1 MTLVSGTPEALPEV
15 PAGTGR
21 LARKVVH
28 RGRVIDVGVDT
39 VRFPDGSEGKL
50 DLVVH
55 AGASAIVPFVDP
67 PDAEDPRILLLRQYR
82 YAAGGY
88 LYEVPAGMPEYEG
101 EPWDACALR
110 ELEEETGFTADR
122 LEAMTHIHTTPGFS
136 DEVIHLW
143 AAWDLKRGEGN
154 LDEDEFLDV
163 IEVRRSRVLE
173 LIRSR
178 QITDAKSLVA
188 LLFAATFRPG
198 V

>member
-1 MTLVSGTPEALPEV
+1 MASKSDALPEV

-21 LARKVVH
+21 IDRKVVH

-39 VRFPDGSEGKL
+39 VRFPDGSEGQL

-67 PDAEDPRILLLRQYR
+67 PDSEDPRILLLRQYR

-88 LYEVPAGMPEYEG
+88 LYEVPAGMPDFQG
-101 EPWDACALR
+101 EPWDVCAQR
-110 ELEEETGFTADR
+110 ELEEETGFTAGH
-122 LEAMTHIHTTPGFS
+122 LESMTHIHTTPGFS

-143 AAWDLKRGEGN
+143 AAWDLNRGEGN

-173 LIRSR
+173 LIQTR
-178 QITDAKSLVA
+178 QVTDAKSLVA
-188 LLFAATFRPG
+188 LLFATTFRPG
-198 V
+198 A